1 MNETII
7 YFVNSFSSV
16 IACYS
21 VKLDKQ
27 FFLTLLE
34 YFPAKM
40 AQSGS
45 PARKIGQYAY
55 VNNIGITK
63 VVCRNVGVIL

>member
-27 FFLTLLE
+27 FFSDAVGI
-34 YFPAKM
+34 FSGKDGPVG
-40 AQSGS
+40 QS
-45 PARKIGQYAY
+45 R
-55 VNNIGITK
+55 
-63 VVCRNVGVIL
+63 